1 MRTDLFEVATAAA
14 RPVDERERRLLLRV
28 LALGAIPVVLIVIA
42 WVLGVFAP
50 KLDMPSSG
58 STADGNRMTVRIDTT
73 NRGVLAERLVSLE
86 AETSWFAVERAWFEP
101 EVLEPGAT
109 GQLVIEVAIDCGIDY
124 FYPQPVRLTVARP
137 WGDVTTELDD
147 YLSSMFAFETNSV
160 CG

>member
-1 MRTDLFEVATAAA
+1 M
-14 RPVDERERRLLLRV
+14 
-28 LALGAIPVVLIVIA
+28 IA

-50 KLDMPSSG
+50 KLDKPSSG

-109 GQLVIEVAIDCGIDY
+109 GQLVIEGVIDCSIDY
-124 FYPQPVRLTVARP
+124 FHPQPVRLTVARP
-137 WGDVTTELDD
+137 WGDVTAEMDA
-147 YLSSMFAFETNSV
+147 YLSSLFGYQTESV
-160 CG
+160 CQNG